1 MSDLRFCPKC
11 GTKIETGEK
20 FCGNC
25 GFDTE
30 AVADFEETIQPE
42 DQVKFV
48 GTPANPRFVDAG
60 PIPESTPQNQGQKQS
75 SRMPIIIISIVLGAI
90 ILIGGTAF
98 WWFSQGQHLF
108 GKAGSSVGSQTN
120 GAVLDLPTYSL
131 SEGSY
136 STEQQVAI
144 SNPAGEEVQV
154 YYTIDGTDP
163 TVKSAKYE
171 NPIVLQTNTTL
182 KSIAIDKNGNQSDIK
197 TATYNIAITQ
207 PATTQ
212 PQTTQPQT
220 TTTTPA
226 ASTNA
231 NERAQFES
239 NIAGTWKVRDSSGF
253 VLYYTF
259 SGGRVNVTDGGS
271 DYFDDV
277 YSFNISPGNNG
288 TIGTVDAGTHSFSI
302 DCNPLGDNAIY
313 INGLYASYY

>member
-1 MSDLRFCPKC
+1 MDSLKFCPKC
-11 GTKIETGEK
+11 GAKIETGER

-30 AVADFEETIQPE
+30 TVPNFGGTIQPGE
-42 DQVKFV
+42 QEKLVR
-48 GTPANPRFVDAG
+48 TPATPRFADAG
-60 PIPESTPQNQGQKQS
+60 PIPESFPQNQGQKQS

-108 GKAGSSVGSQTN
+108 GKSGSSDGSQTN
-120 GAVLDLPTYSL
+120 GVVLDLPSYSL
-131 SEGSY
+131 TEGSY

-144 SNPAGEEVQV
+144 SIPAGESVQV
-154 YYTIDGTDP
+154 YYTIDGSDP
-163 TVKSAKYE
+163 TVKSAKYQ
-171 NPIVLQTNTTL
+171 NPMVLQTNTTL
-182 KSIAIDKNGNQSDIK
+182 KSIAVDKNGNQSGIK
-197 TATYNIAITQ
+197 TATYNIAISQ
-207 PATTQ
+207 PA
-212 PQTTQPQT
+212 TTQPQT

-231 NERAQFES
+231 DERAQFES

-277 YSFNISPGNNG
+277 YSFNIAPGNNG
-288 TIGTVDAGTHSFSI
+288 TIGTIDAGTHSFSI

-313 INGLYASYY
+313 INGMYASFN

>member
-1 MSDLRFCPKC
+1 MDSLRFCPKC

-30 AVADFEETIQPE
+30 AVVDFEETTKPE

-48 GTPANPRFVDAG
+48 GTSANPRFVDVG
-60 PIPESTPQNQGQKQS
+60 PIPESFPQNQRQKQS
-75 SRMPIIIISIVLGAI
+75 SRMPLIIISILLGAI

-98 WWFSQGQHLF
+98 WWFSQGQQLF
-108 GKAGSSVGSQTN
+108 GKAGSLAESQTN
-120 GAVLDLPTYSL
+120 GTVLDLPSYSL

-136 STEQQVAI
+136 TTEQQVGI
-144 SNPAGEEVQV
+144 NKPAGEAVQV
-154 YYTIDGTDP
+154 YYTIDGSDP
-163 TVKSAKYE
+163 TVKSARYE

-182 KSIAIDKNGNQSDIK
+182 KSIAIDKDGNQSGIK

-212 PQTTQPQT
+212 PQTT
-220 TTTTPA
+220 TPA

-231 NERAQFES
+231 DERAQFES

-288 TIGTVDAGTHSFSI
+288 TIGTIDAGTHSFSI

-313 INGLYASYY
+313 INGMYASYY

>member
-1 MSDLRFCPKC
+1 MNDLRFCPKC
-11 GTKIETGEK
+11 GTKIESGER

-30 AVADFEETIQPE
+30 NVLDFSETIQREERSKSLGSSINSQIVTPE
-42 DQVKFV
+42 RV
-48 GTPANPRFVDAG
+48 TEPL
-60 PIPESTPQNQGQKQS
+60 PQNQGLKQS
-75 SRMPIIIISIVLGAI
+75 SRTPIIIISIIVGSI
-90 ILIGGTAF
+90 ILIGGMSF

-108 GKAGSSVGSQTN
+108 GKSGSAVQNGTN
-120 GAVLDLPTYSL
+120 AVTLEFPTYSL

-136 STEQQVAI
+136 TTEQKVEI
-144 SNPAGEEVQV
+144 KMPAGEEIQV

-182 KSIAIDKNGNQSDIK
+182 KSIAIDKKGNQSGIK
-197 TATYNIAITQ
+197 TATYNIAIPQ

-212 PQTTQPQT
+212 PQTT
-220 TTTTPA
+220 TPA
-226 ASTNA
+226 AATNTD
-231 NERAQFES
+231 ERAQFES

-302 DCNPLGDNAIY
+302 DCNPLGDNAIF
-313 INGLYASYY
+313 INGMYASFN

>member
-11 GTKIETGEK
+11 GTKIETGER

-25 GFDTE
+25 GYDTE
-30 AVADFEETIQPE
+30 TVPNFEETEQFGDHSELAGGGSNNQRWVDP
-42 DQVKFV
+42 QVIVKPV
-48 GTPANPRFVDAG
+48 SP
-60 PIPESTPQNQGQKQS
+60 NQGKQS
-75 SRMPIIIISIVLGAI
+75 SQIAIVIILIVVGSLV
-90 ILIGGTAF
+90 LIGGTAF

-108 GKAGSSVGSQTN
+108 GKSGSSVGSQTN
-120 GAVLDLPTYSL
+120 SAVLDLPAYSL

-144 SNPAGEEVQV
+144 SIPAGESVQV
-154 YYTIDGTDP
+154 YYTIDGSDP
-163 TVKSAKYE
+163 TVNSAKYQ
-171 NPIVLQTNTTL
+171 NPMVLQTNTTL
-182 KSIAIDKNGNQSDIK
+182 KSIAVDKNGNQSGIK
-197 TATYNIAITQ
+197 TATYNIAISQ
-207 PATTQ
+207 PA
-212 PQTTQPQT
+212 TTQPQT

-226 ASTNA
+226 ASTNTD
-231 NERAQFES
+231 ERAQFES

-288 TIGTVDAGTHSFSI
+288 TIGTIDAGTHSFSI

-313 INGLYASYY
+313 INGMYASFN